1 LILSYRRRASDR
13 QIPHVRAAL
22 AGVALLLGGF
32 AAFGTVNEPPPPVGR
47 TIVENLALTIPP
59 ADEAQQLYWREERF
73 ERGDTFASFLNR
85 LGVNGDDSAKLI
97 RQNRADNFLKALN
110 PGTVVQVKTDANGTL
125 LSLEFVSARNTLVG
139 VERKGDGFAGIEEQ
153 VPLTSVV
160 KVASGEIHTSLF
172 ASTDEAGLPDA
183 VSMQIADIFSGDIDF
198 HRGLRRG
205 DRYSV
210 VYEMLYYEGRAVKGG
225 RVLATE
231 FINNGRSYRAVWF
244 GDGDKGGYYTPEG
257 KNLRKAFL
265 RSPLEFS
272 RVTSGFA
279 MRIHPTRGVWHQH
292 KGVDYGAP
300 TGTRIRATSDGTVD
314 SIGRQNGY
322 GNAVVL
328 RHTNN
333 VTTLYAH
340 MSGFASGLRKGMR
353 VSQGDT
359 IGYVGATGW
368 ATGPHLHY
376 EFRVGNE
383 HRNPLTVVMPAA
395 DPLPSHRLAAFKA
408 HVREVSAPLNLL
420 SNIALVSAE

>member
-1 LILSYRRRASDR
+1 M
-13 QIPHVRAAL
+13 

-32 AAFGTVNEPPPPVGR
+32 AAFGTVNETPPPVGR
-47 TIVENLALTIPP
+47 MIVENLALTIPAAP
-59 ADEAQQLYWREERF
+59 EGQQFYWREDRF
-73 ERGDTFASFLNR
+73 ERGDTFASFLSR
-85 LGVNGDDSAKLI
+85 LGVNDEDAAKLI
-97 RQNRADNFLKALN
+97 RQNRADNSLKALT
-110 PGTVVQVKTDANGTL
+110 PGTTVQVKTDALGAL

-139 VERKGDGFAGIEEQ
+139 VERKDDGFASIEEQ
-153 VPLTSVV
+153 VPLTRVV
-160 KVASGEIHTSLF
+160 KVASGEIESSLF

-231 FINNGRSYRAVWF
+231 FVNNGRSYRAVWF
-244 GDGDKGGYYTPEG
+244 GENGKGGYYTPDG

-279 MRIHPTRGVWHQH
+279 MRVHPTRGGWHQH

-300 TGTRIRATSDGTVD
+300 TGTRIRATADGIVE
-314 SIGRQNGY
+314 SIGQQNGY
-322 GNAVVL
+322 GNVVVL
-328 RHTNN
+328 KHQNN

-353 VSQGDT
+353 VTQGDVV
-359 IGYVGATGW
+359 GYVGSTGW

-395 DPLPSHRLAAFKA
+395 DPLPGHRLAAFKA
-408 HVREVSAPLNLL
+408 HVRDVSAPLNLL